1 MLTNFQVLDERVD
14 KFSELVDSNLE
25 TLRKAIGD
33 NRDVYVS
40 VINKSNLEQE
50 DRMNGFVEDLEK
62 VITELYDI

>member
-1 MLTNFQVLDERVD
+1 M
-14 KFSELVDSNLE
+14 E

-50 DRMNGFVEDLEK
+50 ERMNGFVEKKKK
-62 VITELYDI
+62 VVESLYEV